1 MARAHKPQH
10 ISITRHRGILGG
22 KPIIRGTRISVEF
35 ILELL
40 AAGMTPAAVTR
51 EYRIPSRAITAALAN
66 AALDFRRADVVG
78 VRRARHP
85 RPSTRRYAAAR

>member
-1 MARAHKPQH
+1 MARPQK
-10 ISITRHRGILGG
+10 SQQVGVTRHRGILGG

-35 ILELL
+35 ILDLL
-40 AAGMTPAAVTR
+40 AAGMTPAAVAR
-51 EYRIPSRAITAALAN
+51 EYRIPSRAISAALAN
-66 AALDFRRADVVG
+66 AALDFRRADVIG